1 MTTSEA
7 GRGVS
12 QGCGVNS
19 CKIFK
24 QLNLRLK
31 LELNTELKM
40 GPEARARQILNM
52 GLQLW
57 LKTKLWL
64 KLGLKQFSIYYFTER
79 LMKLA
84 EFFICILFLH
94 NLSCIFSESIAE
106 FSAVFDFS
114 SWFLEGYRIL

>member
-1 MTTSEA
+1 M
-7 GRGVS
+7 
-12 QGCGVNS
+12 NS

-31 LELNTELKM
+31 LELDTELKM
-40 GPEARARQILNM
+40 GPEARQILNM

-64 KLGLKQFSIYYFTER
+64 KLGLKQFSIYYLTER

-84 EFFICILFLH
+84 ECFICILFLH

-106 FSAVFDFS
+106 FSAVFDFF
-114 SWFLEGYRIL
+114 FLVFRRISHSENHEYSNDIQ